1 MLSIRWWCRAA
12 DVERAEWLLL
22 ALLGLMALGGGA
34 AVVTGAW
41 QPRGIRNN
49 NPGNIR
55 WDGKTQW
62 QGLAGVDDAGFVIFD
77 TPENG
82 IRAMARVLASY
93 GRRGVV
99 TVADIIRT
107 WAPPNENNTPAY
119 IASVETRTGLSAAQP
134 VPRERLADF
143 LAAIIHHENGQQPY
157 TAAQIEQGIR
167 AA

>member
-1 MLSIRWWCRAA
+1 MRNDWVLWA
-12 DVERAEWLLL
+12 VL
-22 ALLGLMALGGGA
+22 ALLVVGGGA
-34 AVVTGAW
+34 AVVTY

-62 QGLAGVDDAGFVIFD
+62 QGMAGVDDAGFVIFD
-77 TPENG
+77 TPNNG

-119 IASVETRTGLSAAQP
+119 VESVARRTGLAPGAP
-134 VPRERLADF
+134 VPRERLAEF
-143 LAAIIHHENGQQPY
+143 VAAIIHHENGQQPY
-157 TAAQIEQGIR
+157 TLAQIEQGIS